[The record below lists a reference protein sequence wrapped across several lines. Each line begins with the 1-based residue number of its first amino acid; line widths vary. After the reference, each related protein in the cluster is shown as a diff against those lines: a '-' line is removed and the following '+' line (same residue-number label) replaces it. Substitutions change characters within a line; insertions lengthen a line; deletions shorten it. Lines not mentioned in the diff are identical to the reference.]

1 MVTKAGLTN
10 LLKVVTK
17 VGLTNLIEVV
27 TKAGLT
33 VIYYVTIQGQ
43 LVSVQ
48 KLYHKNNMLSFN
60 YIISRF
66 SKKKSK
72 SCIIIW
78 VDG

>member
-1 MVTKAGLTN
+1 
-10 LLKVVTK
+10 
-17 VGLTNLIEVV
+17 
-27 TKAGLT
+27 
-33 VIYYVTIQGQ
+33 VTIQGQ